1 MSSRVDVPHK
11 GSPLHK
17 GGAWFPDAWQL
28 VDWYGA
34 GMWGETPLRPV
45 SSHSSFPG
53 VGWEAVLLWEKP
65 LLLLGTWWRQA
76 CHLHHLCCLVLG
88 LRSAVVCTCLVFPD
102 VVMTLFILV
111 YCYVCMPGVCVCVCV
126 CLQMEVRGQL
136 CGVGCLLL
144 PSCRFQDSNLNRQV
158 WMASTS
164 THWAVLPAW
173 DLHTFLL
180 PTCEGW
186 GQVSQRILVT
196 RVGVWTSAVG
206 ALRCHLLSGDG

>member
-1 MSSRVDVPHK
+1 MDVPHK

-76 CHLHHLCCLVLG
+76 CHLPHLCLLFGSGAEVSSGVCLLCLSRCSDG
-88 LRSAVVCTCLVFPD
+88 TICTCLLLCVHAW
-102 VVMTLFILV
+102 
-111 YCYVCMPGVCVCVCV
+111 CVCLCVCV

-144 PSCRFQDSNLNRQV
+144 PSGRFQDSNLNRQV
-158 WMASTS
+158 WTASTS

-173 DLHTFLL
+173 DLHTFLI

-196 RVGVWTSAVG
+196 RVGVWTTAMG
-206 ALRCHLLSGDG
+206 ALRCHLLSGDC